1 MKIARVFPRRTKATP
16 VDDLAFIGSPD
27 LFSGN
32 LEIDKIHI
40 SVAFTWDIPEAEQ
53 LYKEWSQIA
62 PTEIGGVAMGTRGG
76 DFVPGMYLKK
86 GYVITSRG
94 CRNRC
99 WFCSV
104 WKREGDIRE
113 LPITEGFNVLDD
125 NLLSCSDEHIKNVFA
140 MLAGQ
145 KRKRQRIEFTGGLEA
160 AILKQWHVE
169 ELNKLKPS
177 QIFFAYDTP
186 TDKEPLFEAGKM
198 LIDAGFSLKSHVLR
212 AYVLIGYPG
221 DTFEKA
227 EERLVNCMK
236 AGFMPMAMLYRDEI
250 GVRDSSWVSFAW
262 PWIRPA
268 AMYKKYKSIRLAG

>member
-1 MKIARVFPRRTKATP
+1 MRIARVFPRRTKSTP

-40 SVAFTWDIPEAEQ
+40 SVVFTWDIPEAEQ

-62 PTEIGGVAMGTRGG
+62 PTEIGGVAIGTKGG

-125 NLLSCSDEHIKNVFA
+125 NLLSCSDSHIKNVFT
-140 MLAGQ
+140 MLTEQ
-145 KRKRQRIEFTGGLEA
+145 KKKGHRIEFTGGLEA
-160 AILKQWHVE
+160 LILKQWHAE
-169 ELNKLKPS
+169 ELKKLNPA
-177 QIFFAYDTP
+177 QLFFAYDTP
-186 TDKEPLFEAGKM
+186 SDREPLFEAGK
-198 LIDAGFSLKSHVLR
+198 LLFDAGFSKKSHALR

-227 EERLVNCMK
+227 EIRLYECIK
-236 AGFMPMAMLYRDEI
+236 AGFMPMAMLYRDES
-250 GVRDSSWVSFAW
+250 GAKNKEWGRLQREWA
-262 PWIRPA
+262 RPA
-268 AMYKKYKSIRLAG
+268 IIYSKMKN